1 MFARATAVSQTILK
15 ILARDKCACAVIE
28 TFPVYNKGRSLAI
41 EGAEMAEIYG
51 LSSLGFPV
59 LGQGYLFAMGIVD
72 LISLPWDTLTSAI
85 TSTVAAV
92 YDNLYEK
99 VFKVVPVITGIL
111 PMVILKSGDA
121 LYQRLFRY
129 K

>member
-1 MFARATAVSQTILK
+1 
-15 ILARDKCACAVIE
+15 
-28 TFPVYNKGRSLAI
+28 
-41 EGAEMAEIYG
+41 MAG
-51 LSSLGFPV
+51 FSSLGFPV
-59 LGQGYLFAMGIVD
+59 LYIGQGYLFEMGIVD
-72 LISLPWDTLTSAI
+72 LIYLPWDTLSSAI

-99 VFKVVPVITGIL
+99 VSKVVPVITGIL
-111 PMVILKSGDA
+111 QMVICDA

>member
-1 MFARATAVSQTILK
+1 MRSNGNI
-15 ILARDKCACAVIE
+15 
-28 TFPVYNKGRSLAI
+28 PVYNKGRSLAI

-51 LSSLGFPV
+51 FSIQGFPVLV

-92 YDNLYEK
+92 YDNLYEQ

-111 PMVILKSGDA
+111 PVVILKSGVA